1 MESEKLKRRK
11 IILSNSIIPYF
22 MGLSDDLMFFIAI
35 NSLFFT
41 VVKNLSTAQMSFLT
55 TISSLSCI
63 LLQIPF
69 LKIIQKMGNIQ
80 SIRLGTIMLLTS
92 SILMTF
98 GESYIIIMI
107 GHIIY
112 ITASL
117 FKKMDNVVLEN
128 NLKYTSRNLVYCHF
142 AIFKKQKTL
151 YLEGFARI

>member
-11 IILSNSIIPYF
+11 IMLSNSIIPYF

-41 VVKNLSTAQMSFLT
+41 VVKNLSTAEISFLT

-69 LKIIQKMGNIQ
+69 LKIIQKIGNIQ

-98 GESYIIIMI
+98 GGNYTIIMI
-107 GHIIY
+107 GNIIY
-112 ITASL
+112 TTAFL
-117 FKKMDNVVLEN
+117 FKKMD
-128 NLKYTSRNLVYCHF
+128 K
-142 AIFKKQKTL
+142 IF
-151 YLEGFARI
+151 ESF